1 MSNNSYK
8 NAIIETIIEIVS
20 YQKDRFKQSKVRVLT
35 FEKYRK
41 YCNRKFC
48 IFKTE
53 VSKQM
58 FRNHWFNNYKSKISN
73 YSICNLSEVCK
84 YRSYFKDRYAIYH
97 KQLLRYFVPY
107 CHRYLTFVVILYF
120 SIGLIHIRF
129 VNSPRSLTFWPQLCV
144 VNVSVSLQL
153 YMYLYLQHNT
163 AHTHCR
169 NERTLEAT

>member
-1 MSNNSYK
+1 MRQWDAQSKQLQSIKQHYLVSNNSYK

-129 VNSPRSLTFWPQLCV
+129 VNSPRSLTF
-144 VNVSVSLQL
+144 
-153 YMYLYLQHNT
+153 
-163 AHTHCR
+163 
-169 NERTLEAT
+169 

>member
-1 MSNNSYK
+1 MRQWDAQSKQLQSIKQHYLVSNNSYK

-20 YQKDRFKQSKVRVLT
+20 YQKDRFKVRFLT

-41 YCNRKFC
+41 YCNRMFC

-58 FRNHWFNNYKSKISN
+58 FRNHWVNNYKSKISN

-97 KQLLRYFVPY
+97 KQLLRYFLPKQSALLPQVLDICGYTIFFYWTDSYSFCKFPEVFNI
-107 CHRYLTFVVILYF
+107 LTPAV
-120 SIGLIHIRF
+120 
-129 VNSPRSLTFWPQLCV
+129 
-144 VNVSVSLQL
+144 
-153 YMYLYLQHNT
+153 
-163 AHTHCR
+163 CR
-169 NERTLEAT
+169 